1 MKRSAAGTNPLEYA
15 AMACLGFRVRWWL
28 PGAVAALVSMTD
40 LPAAMARPLEAP
52 TSIALGRRRRVDLV
66 FPAPAGTGAV
76 QSMVNVGKVQKLKVD
91 GQRVRL
97 RYVLPRNRSP
107 QELLL
112 LLYRD
117 RGPAQLHRVAL
128 LGRTRLP
135 ISAKPG
141 SQLTLRYGGTELLRK
156 MGGRRHRRFR
166 LVIPPGVDA
175 VRVTVVDR
183 KGETTEQSVK
193 VTRPSYPRLLV
204 LLRPEQNSPSAPHFR
219 AVVVVAE
226 ARRGSAPD
234 ISVVAPEDA
243 DRASKTI
250 NPQRVASGRYE
261 AELTPYTLGAY
272 RLKAVLG
279 DETKLSE
286 PVQARFALPKPI
298 VAATTKPVAT
308 IERPSAPKI
317 APRRFFFDLSLAGG
331 LLHNTGRLVSPLVSF
346 SAGASYR
353 FGRLGSLGLRFGAG
367 FARATQT
374 VPAPVGLA
382 DAEAGVSLIPL
393 SLGPFYRGPVS
404 WPVVPY
410 ALVAFALQL
419 ARSNSEA
426 AWAENEA
433 QLHVAPGFLAQLGA
447 ELPLGAVAIF
457 TQGGFLYAKVDEA
470 DVKLLAGG
478 IVAQLG
484 VRLRL

>member
-1 MKRSAAGTNPLEYA
+1 MT
-15 AMACLGFRVRWWL
+15 CLGFHARWWL
-28 PGAVAALVSMTD
+28 QVAVAALVVLTA
-40 LPAAMARPLEAP
+40 LPAALARPLEAP

-76 QSMVNVGKVQKLKVD
+76 QSLVNVGKVQKLKVD

-97 RYVLPRNRSP
+97 RYVLPRNHSP
-107 QELLL
+107 QELVL

-117 RGPAQLHRVAL
+117 VGPVKLHRVAL

-141 SQLTLRYGGTELLRK
+141 SQLTLRYGGQELVRK
-156 MGGRRHRRFR
+156 MGGRRRRRFR

-204 LLRPEQNSPSAPHFR
+204 LLRPGQNSPSAPHFR

-226 ARRGSAPD
+226 PRRGSAPE
-234 ISVVAPEDA
+234 ISVVAPEGA
-243 DRASKTI
+243 DESSKTVHA
-250 NPQRVASGRYE
+250 QRVATGRYE

-286 PVQARFALPKPI
+286 PVQARYALPKPV
-298 VAATTKPVAT
+298 VAPTTKPVAT
-308 IERPSAPKI
+308 IERRSAPKAA

-353 FGRLGSLGLRFGAG
+353 FGALGSLGLRLGAG

-374 VPAPVGLA
+374 VPAPAGLA

-393 SLGPFYRGPVS
+393 SLGPFYRGPDR

-410 ALVAFALQL
+410 ASVAFALQL

-426 AWAENEA
+426 AWAENVA
-433 QLHVAPGFLAQLGA
+433 QLHIAPGFLAQLGA
-447 ELPLGAVAIF
+447 ELPLGVVAIF
-457 TQGGFLYAKVDEA
+457 AQGGFLYAKVDEA
-470 DVKLLAGG
+470 DIKALAGG